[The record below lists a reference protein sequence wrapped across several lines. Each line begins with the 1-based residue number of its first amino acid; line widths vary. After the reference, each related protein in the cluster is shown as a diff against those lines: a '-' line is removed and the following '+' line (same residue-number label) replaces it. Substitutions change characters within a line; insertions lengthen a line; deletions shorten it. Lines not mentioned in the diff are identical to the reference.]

1 MIGKTVIGRTFKG
14 CINYNLSK
22 VEKGMGEILECRGV
36 RDYCKRAMIQDFN
49 LRTQANSNL
58 SRCVWHTALSFQEE
72 LSNNQ
77 MLMIVKEWIAKM
89 GLAATQFVIVRHT
102 DTPHPHAHIVANRID
117 DDGKTI
123 SDSNNWK
130 RSETICREL
139 EVKHR
144 LKIIPTQ
151 RDEKKINRE
160 KLKGKD
166 LLKTDINR
174 LLTEHLDK
182 ISEMRELV
190 RLMSAKGITCSIKN
204 NSDGTVR
211 GITFEK
217 ESMKI
222 KASDVHKSFS
232 AKNLLSKI
240 ELNKTNLIQQRGEE
254 KMNGN
259 DFSIGF

>member
-1 MIGKTVIGRTFKG
+1 MIGKTVIGRTFRG
-14 CINYNLSK
+14 CVNYNISK

-36 RDYCKRAMIQDFN
+36 RDYSKRGMIHDFK
-49 LRTQANSNL
+49 LRAQSNPNL
-58 SRCVWHTALSFQEE
+58 SRCVWHTALSFQED

-77 MLMIVKEWIAKM
+77 MLMIVKDWITRM
-89 GLAATQFVIVRHT
+89 GLAATQYVIVRHT
-102 DTPHPHAHIVANRID
+102 DTVHPHAHIVANRID
-117 DDGKTI
+117 DDGTTI

-139 EVKHR
+139 EVKHG

-174 LLTEHLDK
+174 LLTEHLNK

-190 RLMSAKGITCSIKN
+190 RLMSTKGITCSVKN
-204 NSDGTVR
+204 NSDGTLR

-217 ESMKI
+217 ENIRI

-232 AKNLLSKI
+232 VKNLLSKI
-240 ELNKTNLIQQRGEE
+240 ELNKANLAREE
-254 KMNGN
+254 KMNRN